1 MNKENFYLV
10 IREKLFVIVK
20 GGQEI
25 LIYNR
30 ILIRFRF
37 VDRKFLFV
45 YNDTS
50 INSVS
55 EIKFKY
61 DVFKMEINDNLIY
74 QKYCDRIFYKGEK
87 D

>member
-45 YNDTS
+45 YNDIF

-74 QKYCDRIFYKGEK
+74 YQKDRDRIFYKG

>member
-45 YNDTS
+45 YNDTF

>member
-37 VDRKFLFV
+37 IDRKFLFV
-45 YNDTS
+45 YNDIF

>member
-25 LIYNR
+25 LIYIR

-45 YNDTS
+45 YNDIF

-61 DVFKMEINDNLIY
+61 DVFKMEINDNLIFY
-74 QKYCDRIFYKGEK
+74 QKDRDRIFYKG

>member
-10 IREKLFVIVK
+10 IREKSFVIVK

-45 YNDTS
+45 YNDIF

-74 QKYCDRIFYKGEK
+74 
-87 D
+87 

>member
-10 IREKLFVIVK
+10 IREKSFVIVK

-25 LIYNR
+25 LIYIR

-45 YNDTS
+45 YNDIF
-50 INSVS
+50 INSVI

-61 DVFKMEINDNLIY
+61 DVSKMEINDNLIY
-74 QKYCDRIFYKGEK
+74 YQKDRDRIFYKG

>member
-30 ILIRFRF
+30 ILIKFRF

-45 YNDTS
+45 YNDIF

-74 QKYCDRIFYKGEK
+74 
-87 D
+87 

>member
-20 GGQEI
+20 GGQEN

-45 YNDTS
+45 YNDIF
-50 INSVS
+50 INSVI

-61 DVFKMEINDNLIY
+61 DVSKMEINDNLIY
-74 QKYCDRIFYKGEK
+74 YQKDYDRIFYKG

>member
-25 LIYNR
+25 LIYIR

-45 YNDTS
+45 YNDIF
-50 INSVS
+50 INSVI

-61 DVFKMEINDNLIY
+61 DVSKMEINDNLIY
-74 QKYCDRIFYKGEK
+74 YQKDRDRIFYKG

>member
-10 IREKLFVIVK
+10 IREKSFVIVK

-45 YNDTS
+45 YNDIF

-61 DVFKMEINDNLIY
+61 DVFKMEINDNLIFY
-74 QKYCDRIFYKGEK
+74 QKDRDRIFYKG

>member
-45 YNDTS
+45 YNDIF

-74 QKYCDRIFYKGEK
+74 
-87 D
+87 

>member
-45 YNDTS
+45 YNDIF

-61 DVFKMEINDNLIY
+61 DVFKMEINDNLIFY
-74 QKYCDRIFYKGEK
+74 QKDRDRIFYKG

>member
-10 IREKLFVIVK
+10 IREKLFVIIK

-25 LIYNR
+25 LIYIR

-45 YNDTS
+45 YNDIF

>member
-25 LIYNR
+25 LIYIR

-45 YNDTS
+45 YNDIF

-61 DVFKMEINDNLIY
+61 DISKMEINDNLIY
-74 QKYCDRIFYKGEK
+74 YQKDRDRIFYKG

>member
-45 YNDTS
+45 YNDIF
-50 INSVS
+50 INSVI

-61 DVFKMEINDNLIY
+61 DVSKMEINDNLIY
-74 QKYCDRIFYKGEK
+74 YQKDRDRIFYKG

>member
-25 LIYNR
+25 LIYIR

-45 YNDTS
+45 YNDIF

-74 QKYCDRIFYKGEK
+74 
-87 D
+87 

>member
-45 YNDTS
+45 YNDIF
-50 INSVS
+50 INSVI

-61 DVFKMEINDNLIY
+61 DVSKMEINDNLIY
-74 QKYCDRIFYKGEK
+74 
-87 D
+87 

>member
-45 YNDTS
+45 YNDIF
-50 INSVS
+50 INSVI

-61 DVFKMEINDNLIY
+61 DVSKMEINDNLIY
-74 QKYCDRIFYKGEK
+74 YQKDRDRIFYKGE
-87 D
+87 

>member
-10 IREKLFVIVK
+10 IREKLFVIIK

-25 LIYNR
+25 LIYIR

-45 YNDTS
+45 YNDIF
-50 INSVS
+50 INSVI

-61 DVFKMEINDNLIY
+61 DVSKMEINDNLIY

>member
-25 LIYNR
+25 LIYIR

-45 YNDTS
+45 YNDIF
-50 INSVS
+50 INSVI

-61 DVFKMEINDNLIY
+61 DVSKMEINDNLIY
-74 QKYCDRIFYKGEK
+74 
-87 D
+87 

>member
-10 IREKLFVIVK
+10 IREKLFVIIK

-25 LIYNR
+25 LIYIR

-45 YNDTS
+45 YNDIF
-50 INSVS
+50 INSVI

-61 DVFKMEINDNLIY
+61 DVSKMEINDNLIY
-74 QKYCDRIFYKGEK
+74 YQKDRDRIFYKG

>member
-30 ILIRFRF
+30 ILIKFRF

-45 YNDTS
+45 YNDIF

-61 DVFKMEINDNLIY
+61 DVFKMEINYNLIY
-74 QKYCDRIFYKGEK
+74 QKYCDRIFYKGE
-87 D
+87 

>member
-20 GGQEI
+20 GGQEN

-30 ILIRFRF
+30 ILIKFRF

-45 YNDTS
+45 YNDTF